1 MWAYGL
7 HPRPVK
13 IKREKDLA
21 PLILAQITVWEMV
34 SHSKPLPLVVM
45 ISLVL
50 ISILSWTVIFGKWKA
65 FKQARVNNAGFLRT
79 FRKADVL
86 EVVARAVESF
96 PISPLVSVFEFGY
109 EEVDRQLKTK
119 GVLRNKAAVERSLLL
134 GISEQMAR
142 LERHMNWLATAA
154 TVSPFI
160 GLLGTVWGII
170 DAFSALGM
178 AGSASLRA
186 VAPGISEALIT
197 TALGLLAA
205 IPAAIAYNFFTHQ
218 LREMSA
224 RMDDFSLEFINLAE
238 RNHGE

>member
-1 MWAYGL
+1 
-7 HPRPVK
+7 
-13 IKREKDLA
+13 
-21 PLILAQITVWEMV
+21 LILAQITLWEMV
-34 SHSKPLPLVVM
+34 SHSKPLPLGVM
-45 ISLVL
+45 ISLLL
-50 ISILSWTVIFGKWKA
+50 ISVLSWTVIFGKWKI
-65 FKQARVNNAGFLRT
+65 FKRARANNAGFLRA
-79 FRKADVL
+79 FRKAEVL
-86 EVVARAVESF
+86 EAMARAVESF
-96 PISPLVSVFEFGY
+96 PVSPLVTVFEFGY

-119 GVLRNKAAVERSLLL
+119 GVMRNKPALERSLQL

-197 TALGLLAA
+197 TALGLIAA

-218 LREMSA
+218 LREMAA
-224 RMDDFSLEFINLAE
+224 RMDDFSLEFLNLAE
-238 RNHGE
+238 RNHGD